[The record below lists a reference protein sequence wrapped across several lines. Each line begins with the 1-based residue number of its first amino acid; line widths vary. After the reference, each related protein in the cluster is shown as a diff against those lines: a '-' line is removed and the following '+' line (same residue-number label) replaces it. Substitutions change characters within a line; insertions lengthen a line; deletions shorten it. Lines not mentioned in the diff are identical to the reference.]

1 MPRTRAGSYV
11 ARVGPLRAAAF
22 TLILLTS
29 CSATP
34 TAAPSIAPSATAA
47 AVHGP
52 STDATGCAAAPGET
66 AVVAPNA
73 GSEKPSTLPA
83 AALPAFHVAVL
94 GDSLAAGDFGP
105 PAIEDRWWSR
115 AALAVRAARPD
126 RDVVVSNFGL
136 AGSGIEHVEKTI
148 AALNAREYQ
157 VAIVMEGRND
167 FQTNADW
174 SVRLVKVMQSLER
187 QGVVVMLVTIPP
199 IFSKGELL
207 SFSRNPCIRSIAGT
221 TRPLID
227 LETRW
232 YAAGP
237 NVAAA
242 WYTDTV
248 HASLAGQL
256 VEAEL
261 ASAALLKLVK

>member
-1 MPRTRAGSYV
+1 MLSGCGA
-11 ARVGPLRAAAF
+11 PL
-22 TLILLTS
+22 TTTPT
-29 CSATP
+29 TP
-34 TAAPSIAPSATAA
+34 TASAAPSAAR
-47 AVHGP
+47 GP
-52 STDATGCAAAPGET
+52 STDATGCAKSPGET
-66 AVVAPNA
+66 AVVAPDA
-73 GSEKPSTLPA
+73 APSIPSKLPPSPLA
-83 AALPAFHVAVL
+83 PFHVAVL

-115 AALAVRAARPD
+115 ASVALQAARPD
-126 RDVVVSNFGL
+126 RDVIVSNFGL
-136 AGSGIEHVEKTI
+136 AGSGIEYVEKTI
-148 AALNAREYQ
+148 TTLNARDYQ

-167 FQTNADW
+167 SQSNADW
-174 SVRLVKVMQSLER
+174 SQRLVTVMQSLER
-187 QGVVVMLVTIPP
+187 QGLVVMLVTIPP
-199 IFSKGELL
+199 IFSKGVLL

-227 LETRW
+227 LESRW

-237 NVAAA
+237 TVAEA

-248 HASLAGQL
+248 HASLAGQV